1 MPAHDHDVIII
12 GGGIHGCGIAQA
24 AAAAGYDVLVLE
36 QTALAAGTSSKS
48 SKLIHGGLRYL
59 ETAQFRLVRE
69 GVREREWLLRQAPEL
84 VRRVPF
90 YIPVYHS
97 MKRRPWQIRI
107 GLSIYAVFA
116 GMGPET
122 RFATVP
128 RKRWPELGGINT
140 EGLLKVFRYTDA
152 QTDDAALT
160 RAVMRSACALGA
172 ELCCP
177 AQCVSATRTE
187 TGYVVRYR
195 TDGREREAGCRVLIN
210 AAGPWVN
217 SVLKAVTPAVNGL
230 AVDLVQGTH
239 IIVNQRISDG
249 VVYVEA
255 PRDRRVVLFMPW
267 HGRTLIGTTETI
279 YTGDPAEVHPHS
291 GEIEYLLETW
301 RHYYP
306 DAVTGVSESFA
317 GLRVLPKAEGAAFE
331 RSRETMIHSDNAA
344 HPRLLSIYGGKLT
357 TYCATA
363 EKVVRQIGER
373 LGPRPARADLRS
385 IILHA
390 ETPIQ

>member
-1 MPAHDHDVIII
+1 MPAHDYDVIII

-90 YIPVYHS
+90 YIPVYRS

-107 GLSIYAVFA
+107 GLAVYAVFA

-128 RKRWPELGGINT
+128 RQRWPELGGINT
-140 EGLLKVFRYTDA
+140 DGLVKVFRYTDA
-152 QTDDAALT
+152 QSDDAALT

-177 AQCVSATRTE
+177 AQFISAARTE
-187 TGYVVRYR
+187 TGYAVRYHA
-195 TDGREREAGCRVLIN
+195 DGREREAGCRVLIN

-217 SVLKAVTPAVNGL
+217 LVLKAVTPVVNGL

-239 IIVNQRISDG
+239 IIINQRISDG

-267 HGRTLIGTTETI
+267 HGRTLIGTTETV
-279 YTGDPAEVHPHS
+279 YAGDPAGVRPALA
-291 GEIEYLLETW
+291 EIDYLLETW

-306 DAVTGVSESFA
+306 DAATGISESFA
-317 GLRVLPKAEGAAFE
+317 GLRVLPKAEGAAFY
-331 RSRETMIHSDNAA
+331 RSRETMIHSDSTT

-363 EKVVRQIGER
+363 GKVVRR
-373 LGPRPARADLRS
+373 LKALLGPRPPRADVRH

-390 ETPIQ
+390 ESPSQ

>member
-1 MPAHDHDVIII
+1 MPAHDYDVIII

-69 GVREREWLLRQAPEL
+69 GVREREWLLKQAPGL

-90 YIPVYHS
+90 YIPVYRA

-107 GLSIYAVFA
+107 GLSIDALFA

-128 RKRWPELGGINT
+128 QRDWPALGGINT
-140 EGLLKVFRYTDA
+140 DGLVKVFRYTDA

-160 RAVMRSACALGA
+160 RAVMRSACELGA
-172 ELCCP
+172 GLRCP
-177 AQCVSATRTE
+177 ASFISAHRAE
-187 TGYVVRYR
+187 EGYVVRFR
-195 TDGREREAGCRVLIN
+195 CRDDKLEVSCRMLVN

-217 SVLKAVTPAVNGL
+217 SVLKGITPAVNGL

-239 IIVNQRISDG
+239 IVIRQPLSGG

-267 HGRTLIGTTETI
+267 HGYTLIGTTETI
-279 YTGDPAEVHPHS
+279 YTGNPAEVHPHS
-291 GEIEYLLETW
+291 GEIEYLLETLH
-301 RHYYP
+301 HYFP
-306 DAVTGVSESFA
+306 DCVAEVRESFA

-344 HPRLLSIYGGKLT
+344 HPRLLNIYGGKLT

-363 EKVVRQIGER
+363 EKVVRR
-373 LGPRPARADLRS
+373 LKAFLGPRPARADVRS

-390 ETPIQ
+390 ESPSQ

>member
-1 MPAHDHDVIII
+1 MGAHDYDVIVI

-24 AAAAGYDVLVLE
+24 AAAAGYDVLLLE

-84 VRRVPF
+84 VHRIAF
-90 YIPVYHS
+90 YIPVYRR
-97 MKRRPWQIRI
+97 MKRRPWQIRV
-107 GLSIYAVFA
+107 GLSVYAVFA

-122 RFATVP
+122 RFAAVP
-128 RKRWPELGGINT
+128 RARWPELGGINT
-140 EGLLKVFRYTDA
+140 NGLVQVFRYTDA

-177 AQCVSATRTE
+177 ARFVSAARTE
-187 TGYVVRYR
+187 TGYAVRYR
-195 TDGREREAGCRVLIN
+195 ADDGEREADCRVLIN

-217 SVLKAVTPAVNGL
+217 EALKAVTPAVRGL
-230 AVDLVQGTH
+230 AVDLVQGAH
-239 IIVNQRISDG
+239 IVVNQQISEG

-255 PRDRRVVLFMPW
+255 PRDKRVVLFMPW
-267 HGRTLIGTTETI
+267 HGRTLIGTTETV
-279 YTGDPAEVHPHS
+279 YTGDPGGVHPLPA
-291 GEIEYLLETW
+291 EIDYLLETW

-306 DAVTGVSESFA
+306 AASTEVCESFA
-317 GLRVLPKAEGAAFE
+317 GLRVLPKAEGAAFY
-331 RSRETMIHSDNAA
+331 RSRETMIHGDSPA

-363 EKVVRQIGER
+363 EKVAYR
-373 LGPRPARADLRS
+373 LKALLEPRPPKADLRR
-385 IILHA
+385 IVLHP
-390 ETPIQ
+390 E